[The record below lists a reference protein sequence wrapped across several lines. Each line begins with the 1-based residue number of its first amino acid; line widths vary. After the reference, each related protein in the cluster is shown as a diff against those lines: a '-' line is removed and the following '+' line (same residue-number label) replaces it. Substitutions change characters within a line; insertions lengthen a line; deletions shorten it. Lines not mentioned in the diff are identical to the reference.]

1 MERQFP
7 AGLSAEQRSALCDFY
22 AGRISAG
29 QLLTLRLGIE
39 APPPRDPPAGRR
51 RPAPEVDRE
60 APREQPGG
68 KAFPARHRA
77 AGSREPAGVVD

>member
-29 QLLTLRLGIE
+29 QLTLRLGIE
-39 APPPRDPPAGRR
+39 APPPRDPPAERH
-51 RPAPEVDRE
+51 RPASEGDRE
-60 APREQPGG
+60 APREQPGS
-68 KAFPARHRA
+68 KPFPARHRP
-77 AGSREPAGVVD
+77 AGSREPARLVD